1 MHRYSEV
8 DVFGSAPLLGNPV
21 AVVHDADDLSDAEM
35 ASFARW
41 TNLSETT
48 FLLTPSDPSAD
59 YRVRIFTP
67 STELPFAGHPTLGS
81 CRAWLE
87 AGGVPRREDRIVQEC
102 LQGLI
107 ELRQDASTRLS
118 FVAPPLVRSGPVAAE
133 LLERT
138 LAELGLDAS
147 DVAATAWVDNG
158 PGWLGVQLNSAD
170 EVLDLVVPAT
180 SVPVGVVGLC
190 PPGATAAYEVRAFFP
205 EATGTFEDPVT
216 GSLNASV
223 AQWLLGAGVV
233 TAPYTASQGR
243 ALGRAGLISIDVD
256 GDDVLVGGAT
266 EVIVTG
272 SVALTG
278 S

>member
-1 MHRYSEV
+1 M

-118 FVAPPLVRSGPVAAE
+118 FVAPPVVRSGPVAAE

-205 EATGTFEDPVT
+205 EATGTIEDPVT

-223 AQWLLGAGVV
+223 AQWLLDAGVV
-233 TAPYTASQGR
+233 TAPYSASQGR

-256 GDDVLVGGAT
+256 GDAVLVGGAT
-266 EVIVTG
+266 DVIVTG
-272 SVALTG
+272 SVALRR